1 MATKPQ
7 GTINPVIWKDT
18 GETFEDHKIY
28 RSILGH
34 YALGIN
40 NEFLKA
46 LPEGALAKIEE
57 KGI

>member
-1 MATKPQ
+1 MAAKQ
-7 GTINPVIWKDT
+7 QNTINLAVWKDT
-18 GETFEDHKIY
+18 GETFEDRKIY